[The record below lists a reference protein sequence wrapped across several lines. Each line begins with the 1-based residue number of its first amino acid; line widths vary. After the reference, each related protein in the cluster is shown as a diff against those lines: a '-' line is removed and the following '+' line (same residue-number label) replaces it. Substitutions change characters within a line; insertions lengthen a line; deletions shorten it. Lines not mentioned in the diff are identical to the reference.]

1 VFGTMLVIE
10 DDRDLAN
17 LLAMHMRDLGFAVE
31 MVHDGRLGLER
42 ALRGDLQFIIL
53 DIQLPGLLGFDVFQR
68 LRREGVR
75 TPILMLTS
83 RTDEVD
89 RVVGLETGADDY
101 LTKPFSVR
109 ELQARVRAIL
119 RRTELAAHAQGEPAH
134 TPEERPIV
142 AGDLVIDPVRASA
155 SLAGVAV
162 TLTAREFQLLLHF
175 GRNPGRV
182 YTREQLLEQVWGYGF
197 DGYEH
202 TVNTTINRLRGKIET
217 DPAAPRYILT
227 VRGLGYRFAETHE
240 LREP

>member
-1 VFGTMLVIE
+1 MFGTLLVIE

-17 LLAMHMRDLGFAVE
+17 LLAMHMRDLGFQVE
-31 MVHDGRLGLER
+31 MVHDGRLGFER
-42 ALRGDLQFIIL
+42 ALAGDLQFIIL
-53 DIQLPGLLGFDVFQR
+53 DIQLPGLLGLDVCQR

-119 RRTELAAHAQGEPAH
+119 RRTEAAAQAPGEAAP
-134 TPEERPIV
+134 PDERPIV
-142 AGDLVIDPVRASA
+142 IGDLIIDPVRASA
-155 SLAGVAV
+155 SFAGEVI

-175 GRNPGRV
+175 ARYPGRV
-182 YTREQLLEQVWGYGF
+182 FTRDQLLEQVWGYGF

-227 VRGLGYRFAETHE
+227 VRGLGYRFTEAQE
-240 LREP
+240 LREG